1 MIREAGGEPR
11 CPGNEEGTRVG
22 EERTC
27 ANAFSDL
34 QSGHLNITLCQEHI
48 ERKPVSFSSPLLS
61 DCSLVL

>member
-27 ANAFSDL
+27 ANAFWGEGSDM
-34 QSGHLNITLCQEHI
+34 
-48 ERKPVSFSSPLLS
+48 
-61 DCSLVL
+61 